1 MTTITRSNSRA
12 MTTTYKDYVNF
23 LGGYKTGKKDDE
35 NSDSG
40 VSSNFSL
47 STSNS
52 TSSSIGS
59 DVTDFSKNTCTSYNT
74 FIENQ
79 KSKKFNPVKPKFEE
93 KPTKKSE
100 IFIEIQ
106 PPKSV
111 SEVSKIFEN
120 NKEAKPH
127 NKINSK
133 ISIFEKQISTENKP
147 KIATKPKID
156 IGRTS
161 PELPPPPP
169 EFLSPQP
176 QDYLPPPPP
185 EFLINDTKIVTPPPP
200 PLPQNNANNTR
211 SPPPPPLPQTSPP
224 RLQATLTKGP
234 PAKFS
239 VDNPKGVAPEIDRND
254 PMVRKLVYGTLRG
267 LYGAYHDKAS
277 DMLATMPKNMV
288 VRSNGVRDRI
298 EQIASNGDL
307 EKLNGRVNPRLE
319 E

>member
-1 MTTITRSNSRA
+1 MTTLTRSNSRA
-12 MTTTYKDYVNF
+12 MPSYKEYVNF

-35 NSDSG
+35 TSDSAI
-40 VSSNFSL
+40 SI
-47 STSNS
+47 STS
-52 TSSSIGS
+52 TSSSS
-59 DVTDFSKNTCTSYNT
+59 LSSADAPDFAKTACTPYT
-74 FIENQ
+74 TYVQNQ
-79 KSKKFNPVKPKFEE
+79 KNRKFNPVKPSFDA
-93 KPTKKSE
+93 KPTKKTE

-106 PPKSV
+106 PTKSV

-120 NKEAKPH
+120 PNKL
-127 NKINSK
+127 NSK
-133 ISIFEKQISTENKP
+133 ISVFENKP

-156 IGRTS
+156 LD
-161 PELPPPPP
+161 LPPPPP
-169 EFLSPQP
+169 EFLAP
-176 QDYLPPPPP
+176 DFLPPPPP
-185 EFLINDTKIVTPPPP
+185 EFLLNESKVAPPPP
-200 PLPQNNANNTR
+200 PPPPQVNHT
-211 SPPPPPLPQTSPP
+211 PPPLPQTSPP
-224 RLQATLTKGP
+224 RLQASLTKGP